1 MTGRPRLV
9 IALVVA
15 TMLVAFMGYQL
26 IAGADQLVVSVGQLR
41 ADRAGAAHKTVQLT
55 GMVVSASNLHGTGA
69 HRFVLRDEGSPQS
82 VEVVYRDDVPDAFR
96 VGRRVIVT
104 GRMQGADFVGQP
116 GSLLTKCPS
125 KYSAGGGGQ

>member
-15 TMLVAFMGYQL
+15 AMLVAFMGYQL
-26 IAGADQLVVSVGQLR
+26 IAGADQLIVSVGQLR
-41 ADRAGAAHKTVQLT
+41 ANRDGAAHTTVQLT
-55 GMVVSASNLHGTGA
+55 GQVVSATNINGSGP
-69 HRFVLRDEGSPQS
+69 HRFVLKDEGSPQT
-82 VEVVYRDDVPDAFR
+82 VEVVYTDTLPNAFR
-96 VGRRVIVT
+96 VGRRVILT

>member
-9 IALVVA
+9 IALVVSA
-15 TMLVAFMGYQL
+15 MLVAFMGYQL

-41 ADRAGAAHKTVQLT
+41 ANQSGAAHRTVQLS
-55 GMVVSASNLHGTGA
+55 GMVVSASRQGDLL
-69 HRFVLRDEGSPQS
+69 RFVLRDEGSSQTVP
-82 VEVVYRDDVPDAFR
+82 VVYQGSVPAPFR

-104 GRMQGADFVGQP
+104 GRLRDGTFQGVRD
-116 GSLLTKCPS
+116 SLITKCPS